1 MRLSNRLSRPILAGA
16 MLLSLTACSS
26 PFWVKRQPV
35 NFLEILPP
43 IELTQD
49 CPVPSSTHVRTNGEF
64 VEWSKAV
71 YDSLLAC
78 NVDKAALR
86 QWYDS
91 VQKVYKENR

>member
-1 MRLSNRLSRPILAGA
+1 M
-16 MLLSLTACSS
+16 
-26 PFWVKRQPV
+26 
-35 NFLEILPP
+35 
-43 IELTQD
+43 
-49 CPVPSSTHVRTNGEF
+49 PSSAHVRTNGEF